1 MGLYY
6 RRDVMIPSH
15 RSWRRLFDGGCTSWW
30 WLFFKFYSRTGLEE
44 NRIQTMHIQSS
55 GSQTSRNVS
64 ANEYKKCKFYLQ
76 TIHSEHKWVIFKS
89 FACNVCHQ
97 LRILAFP
104 LLSERFWRHGRS
116 EGYGRRQELLC
127 FGRAHSS
134 ADYKTNTN
142 VQEALRGY
150 KLIKKM
156 R

>member
-76 TIHSEHKWVIFKS
+76 TIHTEHKWVIFKS
-89 FACNVCHQ
+89 LLAMFVINWESLLFPYSRKGSEDTEDRKDMEEGKNCYVLVELIQ
-97 LRILAFP
+97 VRITRP
-104 LLSERFWRHGRS
+104 IRMWRKHCG
-116 EGYGRRQELLC
+116 
-127 FGRAHSS
+127 AI
-134 ADYKTNTN
+134 N
-142 VQEALRGY
+142 
-150 KLIKKM
+150 
-156 R
+156 